1 MWPPYRMRAEA
12 WRRGHGV
19 WVLLVP
25 RVRRERGADGRR
37 WSELGFYPEMNPEA
51 GDCEIVTRHD
61 ETRETGA
68 ERASACENVSVV
80 EAAHQRGPGARD
92 RSRRPGGPPV
102 LFSYNYKHAGLCIPL
117 SHSSAPTQIPKL
129 GRRRKGGGRTG
140 APRGARHGDPET
152 SKAREAP
159 NVN

>member
-80 EAAHQRGPGARD
+80 EAARTSVAPGHATGPGVPGAHRFC
-92 RSRRPGGPPV
+92 SRTTTSMQVFP
-102 LFSYNYKHAGLCIPL
+102 FPL
-117 SHSSAPTQIPKL
+117 ISSATQISS
-129 GRRRKGGGRTG
+129 GGAEREGG
-140 APRGARHGDPET
+140 EQVL
-152 SKAREAP
+152 REAP
-159 NVN
+159 DTAIRKPQKRAKLRK

>member
-1 MWPPYRMRAEA
+1 MRAEA

-102 LFSYNYKHAGLCIPL
+102 MFSFSTTTTSMQVFPFPL
-117 SHSSAPTQIPKL
+117 ISSATQISS
-129 GRRRKGGGRTG
+129 GGAEREGG
-140 APRGARHGDPET
+140 EQVL
-152 SKAREAP
+152 REAP
-159 NVN
+159 DTAIRKPQKRAKLRK